1 MLKVGT
7 LCAGSRMTCN
17 PFFSVASSARGSFT
31 FRTSLLT
38 GALPLTTAPFVVC
51 CPGPV
56 CVPPWPNTM
65 DDTSPIRIST
75 KITLLLVFIILIALT
90 PFLSRCAGCGLRLR
104 LRHGDYNGAIGV
116 DQILLGNTLHV
127 FLGDCFDFVA
137 SLGNQV
143 RIVVVN
149 RVLADRDRSQNRAL
163 QSVDQVASRRVLGFL
178 EFPVSYR
185 FVL

>member
-1 MLKVGT
+1 MICK
-7 LCAGSRMTCN
+7 

-31 FRTSLLT
+31 LRTSLLT
-38 GALPLTTAPFVVC
+38 GALPLMTAPFVVG
-51 CPGPV
+51 CPDPV
-56 CVPPWPNTM
+56 CVPPWPNAM
-65 DDTSPIRIST
+65 DDTSTIRISAT
-75 KITLLLVFIILIALT
+75 ILLLVFIILIALT
-90 PFLSRCAGCGLRLR
+90 PLLSRCAGCGLRLR

-127 FLGDCFDFVA
+127 FLGDCFDFVE
-137 SLGNQV
+137 SLVNQV